1 MKSATVTCVLCRA
14 KHDLVEYKGKFICKE
29 CIDHVKSER

>member
-1 MKSATVTCVLCRA
+1 MGTAKVTCALCRA
-14 KHDLVEYKGKFICKE
+14 KQNLVEYKGKFICQE